1 MSRIL
6 LRAAA
11 LALTLCAGA
20 AAAETPD
27 PVVATLD
34 GMEIRRSEVERA
46 RNLLP
51 AQYRKMPF
59 ERVFEPLLERIINI
73 RLAAKAGRAENLH
86 DDKKVQEQVARFEDR
101 LIEQA
106 YLDRRIAAAVTDE
119 AVKSRYE
126 DGAKDFEAEDEV
138 RARHILVKTEK
149 EAKAIIAEL
158 DGGADFAA
166 LAGRKSTGPSKAQGG
181 DLGYFTRE
189 RMVKPFSDAAFALE
203 TGGYTPEPVE
213 SQFGWHVIKLEE
225 RRKTERPAFE
235 KQEESLRDAMAQ
247 EVITRIFTELRKD
260 TAIVRF
266 EANGA
271 PRKADGA
278 PRKTDSAPGKDD
290 SVRRKDDLGA
300 KSD

>member
-1 MSRIL
+1 MSRTI

-27 PVVATLD
+27 PVVATVD
-34 GMEIRRSEVERA
+34 GMEILRSEVERA
-46 RNLLP
+46 KQLLP
-51 AQYRKMPF
+51 AQYQQMPI

-73 RLAAKAGRAENLH
+73 RLAAKAGRAERLQ
-86 DDKKVQEQVARFEDR
+86 DDEKVREQVARYEDR
-101 LIEQA
+101 LIEKA

-126 DGAKDFEAEDEV
+126 EGAKDFKAEDEV
-138 RARHILVKTEK
+138 RARHILLKTEK
-149 EAKAIIAEL
+149 EAKAVIAEL

-166 LAGRKSTGPSKAQGG
+166 LAGRKSTGPSKAEGG

-203 TGGYTPEPVE
+203 TGGYTPKPVK

-235 KQEESLRDAMAQ
+235 EQEESLRDAMAQ

-266 EANGA
+266 DDDGA
-271 PRKADGA
+271 PRKADSA
-278 PRKTDSAPGKDD
+278 PRKDDSAPREDD
-290 SVRRKDDLGA
+290 PGA

>member
-1 MSRIL
+1 MSRTI

-27 PVVATLD
+27 PVVATVD

-46 RNLLP
+46 KQLLP
-51 AQYRKMPF
+51 AQYQKMPF

-86 DDKKVQEQVARFEDR
+86 DDEQVREQIARFEDR

-106 YLDRRIAAAVTDE
+106 YLDQRIAAAVTDE

-138 RARHILVKTEK
+138 RARHILLKTEK

-189 RMVKPFSDAAFALE
+189 RMVKPFSEAAFALE
-203 TGGYTPEPVE
+203 TGGYTPEPVK

-235 KQEESLRDAMAQ
+235 EQEESLRDAMAQ

-260 TAIVRF
+260 TNIVRF
-266 EANGA
+266 D
-271 PRKADGA
+271 ADGA
-278 PRKTDSAPGKDD
+278 PRKDESAPRKDD
-290 SVRRKDDLGA
+290 SATRKDGPGA

>member
-1 MSRIL
+1 MSRTL

-27 PVVATLD
+27 PVVATVD
-34 GMEIRRSEVERA
+34 GMEILRSEVERA
-46 RNLLP
+46 QQLLP
-51 AQYRKMPF
+51 AQYQQMPF

-86 DDKKVQEQVARFEDR
+86 DDEKVQEQVARFEDR

-106 YLDRRIAAAVTDE
+106 YLDQRIAAAVTDE
-119 AVKSRYE
+119 AVKARYQAT
-126 DGAKDFEAEDEV
+126 AKDFKAEDEV
-138 RARHILVKTEK
+138 RARHILLKTEK

-166 LAGRKSTGPSKAQGG
+166 LAGQKSTGPSKAQGG

-189 RMVKPFSDAAFALE
+189 RMVKPFADAVFALE
-203 TGGYTPEPVE
+203 TGGYTPEPVK

-225 RRKTERPAFE
+225 RRKTQRPAFE

-260 TAIVRF
+260 TNIVRF
-266 EANGA
+266 DANGA
-271 PRKADGA
+271 PRVD
-278 PRKTDSAPGKDD
+278 DSAPGKADP
-290 SVRRKDDLGA
+290 GA